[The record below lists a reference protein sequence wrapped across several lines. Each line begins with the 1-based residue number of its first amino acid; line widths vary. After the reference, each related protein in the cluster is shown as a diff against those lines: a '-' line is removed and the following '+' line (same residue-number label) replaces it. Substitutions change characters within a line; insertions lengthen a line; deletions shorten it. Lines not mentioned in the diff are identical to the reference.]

1 MRVEAPADGATT
13 YSGAIYYDADGSVWY
28 EGRFTLEPP
37 GSAPVDVH
45 DRRTFSFWDG
55 VAIHLTDGRA
65 LMADVK

>member
-1 MRVEAPADGATT
+1 MRLEPPAGSAGA

-28 EGRFTLEPP
+28 EGLFTLEPAGGP
-37 GSAPVDVH
+37 PVDVH
-45 DRRTFSFWDG
+45 DRRMFSFWDG